1 LEGVD
6 LSDSLVFQIETHVRL
21 HYIDIRDDIEG
32 IVINLNEKSI
42 KIIVTKNMGKFIGSK
57 GDNINSLISKLNKQH
72 GGVWKIS
79 FPEKLLG
86 RIYSKNKS
94 GQLRPT
100 IIKDDLPLSSPF
112 SALKNEKMVHHL
124 SSHVDEGNTVLI
136 TMFRDTVE
144 ASKNK
149 KLKDIK
155 GQMGQN
161 KLNFMQ
167 RLEQIFP
174 NKTITLL
181 EWPDIY
187 RSSQDIVGSSH
198 PLISYLCRAAA
209 VISKGIVSSENLVKC
224 QGSLT
229 AAAYSELLTRATNKW
244 TILGDETGS
253 LDEFSGNDPDSVS
266 SKMCWIAIP
275 PNTNLNPL
283 DPDYHCSGPDGFKDY
298 TQGIN
303 SLYNF
308 DSIMLFTFEF
318 EEGRKTKSAS
328 KIVSDPHLSFWM
340 DSLPLVLE
348 KISQTCSEPIEVDIF
363 IEQVGPLQSGIRV
376 IEPLVAELR
385 GGLDNRKGWN
395 HISFSELWV
404 ISKGE
409 HPWIGYADL
418 LGAIANNN
426 KCVEKETAKRKEL
439 IRSRIH
445 KSPFRQSSLKGV
457 VIQALRE
464 TARPLFFLQSLHSIK
479 ANDLKDYIRP
489 FFGNAIKE
497 SVDSLEPEEW
507 QELLKHIENNSGDKK
522 GQRAT
527 ALIHEHLNIN
537 QVLSKL
543 TSPSDKFD
551 LLRMMLGTSN
561 HRGAIQQGLQCKEKA
576 DLLLK
581 GFEPSER
588 KLQKYHNI
596 CHGLKDNMFD
606 FEEVDR
612 VGDFEYNSNME
623 EGHLRQLGT
632 RAHSLGL
639 IGTVKARQIA
649 LLIETKLAKHGN
661 EDADYSS
668 HRRRHSIYLSELLMD
683 EEKYIEAE
691 EILDEISH
699 KNRDSFFFASHIKCL
714 TLNEKNNVFFKSK
727 DLDFLELLDDD
738 HPSQR
743 IAYWFARWAIQV
755 GEEKEAPA
763 QKCIEHLL
771 SLTEV
776 PLFSHDAPGVILSCE
791 LMDLES
797 RGYEIKIDT
806 MKFYELVKK
815 NSQPSTTEWLKKHPP
830 NEDDW
835 LAPLNFNYR

>member
-1 LEGVD
+1 MKKGET
-6 LSDSLVFQIETHVRL
+6 LVGKVKALIPDKEYGFISVNGS
-21 HYIDIRDDIEG
+21 DDIYFRYST
-32 IVINLNEKSI
+32 V
-42 KIIVTKNMGKFIGSK
+42 K
-57 GDNINSLISKLNKQH
+57 GDINGIKEGTIVQFKVAMVQGKLRARK
-72 GGVWKIS
+72 V
-79 FPEKLLG
+79 EKTTKP
-86 RIYSKNKS
+86 R
-94 GQLRPT
+94 T
-100 IIKDDLPLSSPF
+100 IILSKDLPLSVPVY
-112 SALKNEKMVHHL
+112 ALSLPKSVDTLSKHINENGPIL
-124 SSHVDEGNTVLI
+124 FTW
-136 TMFRDTVE
+136 FRDSVNNLIDTGG
-144 ASKNK
+144 S
-149 KLKDIK
+149 ITS
-155 GQMGQN
+155 QN
-161 KLNFMQ
+161 KQMKLLIQEKFPDYQVEILN
-167 RLEQIFP
+167 
-174 NKTITLL
+174 
-181 EWPDIY
+181 WPEIY
-187 RSSQDIVGSSH
+187 RSKEDTKRSTH
-198 PLISYLCRAAA
+198 PFISRKCRLA
-209 VISKGIVSSENLVKC
+209 VIVSEKDSINNSQSFQSSLVASVYQDVMEK
-224 QGSLT
+224 ST
-229 AAAYSELLTRATNKW
+229 DRW
-244 TILGDETGS
+244 TLVGDETGG
-253 LDEFSGNDPDSVS
+253 LEEFAGRNPQRKSE
-266 SKMCWIAIP
+266 MCWVAIP
-275 PNTNLNPL
+275 PSSNPPSL
-283 DPDYHCSGPDGFKDY
+283 SQNFHVTENPTDFPIALRALKNDSEILLYSFPYEEGNITTGL
-298 TQGIN
+298 QGI
-303 SLYNF
+303 
-308 DSIMLFTFEF
+308 
-318 EEGRKTKSAS
+318 AA
-328 KIVSDPHLSFWM
+328 DPHLDFWQ
-340 DSLPLVLE
+340 DTLPLVLE
-348 KISQTCSEPIEVDIF
+348 NIVGRISEPTTIDIF
-363 IEQVGPLQSGIRV
+363 IEQVGPLESGIGV
-376 IEPLVAELR
+376 IAPIVRELKSALNSR
-385 GGLDNRKGWN
+385 SGWELL
-395 HISFSELWV
+395 SFGEDSSVL
-404 ISKGE
+404 SKNPCE
-409 HPWIGYADL
+409 HPWIGYSDAVGHIRVD
-418 LGAIANNN
+418 
-426 KCVEKETAKRKEL
+426 KKRWQEL
-439 IRSRIH
+439 TKLVHEIRNRVIYTPYR
-445 KSPFRQSSLKGV
+445 KNSLNGV
-457 VIQALRE
+457 VKQLLKN
-464 TARPLFFLQSLHSIK
+464 TARSLFFLQSLHSIE

-527 ALIHEHLNIN
+527 ALIHEHLNMN

-561 HRGAIQQGLQCKEKA
+561 HRGAIHQGLDCKEKA
-576 DLLLK
+576 DILLK
-581 GFEPSER
+581 NFDPSPR
-588 KLQKYHNI
+588 KLQKYYNI
-596 CHGLKDNMFD
+596 CRGLKDNMFD

-612 VGDFEYNSNME
+612 VGDFEYKSNME
-623 EGHLRQLGT
+623 EGQLRQLGT

-649 LLIETKLAKHGN
+649 LLIERKLAKHGN

-797 RGYEIKIDT
+797 RGYKINIDT

-815 NSQPSTTEWLKKHPP
+815 NSQPSTIEWLKKHPP